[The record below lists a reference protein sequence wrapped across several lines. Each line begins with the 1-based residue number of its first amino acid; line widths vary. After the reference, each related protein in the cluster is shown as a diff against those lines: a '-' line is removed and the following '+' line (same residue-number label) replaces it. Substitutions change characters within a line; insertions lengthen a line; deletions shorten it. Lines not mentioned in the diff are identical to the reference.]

1 MRNDQVVRL
10 WLNGGIS
17 TTASTPNGN
26 LSTRNGRLYSYN
38 LMIGDRMGNQVRVW
52 DYTSSGIYHSQTT
65 SCHVGLALRVAGSPT
80 LMNPNYDAMIY
91 DSSIGSERKWCAT
104 RQAYV

>member
-10 WLNGGIS
+10 WLNGAA
-17 TTASTPNGN
+17 TASTSNGN

-52 DYTSSGIYHSQTT
+52 DYTSSGIYYSQTT
-65 SCHVGLALRVAGSPT
+65 SCHVGLALRYAGSPT

-91 DSSIGSERKWCAT
+91 DGSIGADRKWCAS

>member
-1 MRNDQVVRL
+1 MRNDQVVCL
-10 WLNGGIS
+10 WLNGGMN

-38 LMIGDRMGNQVRVW
+38 LMIGDRMDNQVRIW

-65 SCHVGLALRVAGSPT
+65 SCHVGLALSCAGSSI
-80 LMNPNYDAMIY
+80 LMDPNFDAMIY
-91 DSSIGSERKWCAT
+91 DPSIGTDRKWCAMSV
-104 RQAYV
+104 AYE